1 MNKNNSINSRIKKSL
16 LGLSFM
22 LSLIFGLV
30 TFLLLYVIEDQVF
43 INLLKAENKQYKQLD
58 SIQAKDWQPSNHHM
72 KLIHDKSQMSEKLQ
86 AVVSSKKGVY
96 EYFEN
101 DQAYF
106 ILHGKNKQAASY
118 YITFDVNELLV
129 VREGRFV
136 LISTIIVV
144 TLLVMIM
151 AILVSLGLSKKILAP
166 LKKLTNQLQNNGLAD
181 MSKGFS
187 KPFVGDEVGVLTSQL
202 EQAVEETQSA
212 IQREFEFNSGV
223 SHELRTPIQVAINS
237 VELLELTQ
245 KDLKDSKVLHRLK
258 RAIIQMQQT
267 SEAFLWLASQK
278 SFEKDATNP
287 LVVLKT
293 LKKQYDQQYP
303 KQSLSIHSHLEDF
316 SQYVVPRSVFTVII
330 DNLLRNAYQHGEGEE
345 IEIKLKNDSFHISNL
360 KPTSDNQSATDT
372 QKAHGIGL
380 MIVERICQ
388 RLNWQLNIN
397 DNNSEYF
404 TIEIRLATQS

>member
-43 INLLKAENKQYKQLD
+43 INLLKTENKHYSQLD
-58 SIQAKDWQPSNHHM
+58 SIQAQHWQPSNRHM
-72 KLIHDKSQMSEKLQ
+72 KLIHNKAQMPEKLQ
-86 AVVSSKKGVY
+86 AVISSKKGVY

-101 DQAYF
+101 DKAYF
-106 ILHGKNKQAASY
+106 ILHDKNKHATSY
-118 YITFDVNELLV
+118 YITFNVNELLV
-129 VREGRFV
+129 VREGRYV

-144 TLLVMIM
+144 TLLVMLM
-151 AILVSLGLSKKILAP
+151 AILVSLGLSKKILTP

-187 KPFVGDEVGVLTSQL
+187 KPFIGDEVGVLTSQL
-202 EQAVEETQSA
+202 EQAIEETQSA

-245 KDLKDSKVLHRLK
+245 KGLKDSKVLHRLK
-258 RAIIQMQQT
+258 RAILQMQQT

-278 SFEKDATNP
+278 SFEKEAINP
-287 LVVLKT
+287 LTVLDI
-293 LKKQYDQQYP
+293 LKKQYDQQNP
-303 KQSLSIHSHLEDF
+303 KQSLSIDSQIEDY
-316 SQYVVPRSVFTVII
+316 SQYMVPRSVFTVII

-345 IEIKLKNDSFHISNL
+345 IKIKLENDSIQIFNL
-360 KPTSDNQSATDT
+360 KTTSHNQSATDT

-380 MIVERICQ
+380 MIVQRICH
-388 RLNWQLNIN
+388 RLNWQLHIN
-397 DNNSEYF
+397 DNNTKYF
-404 TIEIRLATQS
+404 SIEIKLATQS